1 MKVVTNAPIKD
12 YTTYKLTGTIK
23 KVVYPENIYELIDLL
38 NELKGQKYKVIG
50 NGSNLIFLE
59 NYNGVIIKLN
69 NLNKL
74 EIKDN
79 VITVEAGY
87 NLMKLALKTAKL
99 GLSGLEFASGI
110 PATIGGA
117 ICMNAGAYNKEMK
130 DVVREVIIIDGNLNI
145 KKISGKKLKFSYRN
159 SIFKEKNYICLKATL
174 VLEKKNKEEILELIK
189 KRKQRRLKTQPLD
202 KPSAGSVFTNPEND
216 YAGRLIEEAGLKGK
230 QIGAAVVSEK
240 HANFIINDGSASG
253 KDVKDLIIFIQ
264 KEIRN
269 KYGIDL
275 KTEQEIVK

>member
-159 SIFKEKNYICLKATL
+159 SIFKEKNYICLKAM
-174 VLEKKNKEEILELIK
+174 
-189 KRKQRRLKTQPLD
+189 
-202 KPSAGSVFTNPEND
+202 F
-216 YAGRLIEEAGLKGK
+216 
-230 QIGAAVVSEK
+230 
-240 HANFIINDGSASG
+240 
-253 KDVKDLIIFIQ
+253 
-264 KEIRN
+264 
-269 KYGIDL
+269 
-275 KTEQEIVK
+275 